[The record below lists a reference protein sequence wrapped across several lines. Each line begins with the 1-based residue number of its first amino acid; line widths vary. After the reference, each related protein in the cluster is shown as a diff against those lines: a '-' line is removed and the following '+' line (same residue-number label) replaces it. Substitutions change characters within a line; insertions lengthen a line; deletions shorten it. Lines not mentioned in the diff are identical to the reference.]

1 MTEQATGGTAL
12 LVVDMQ
18 NAVVGEAHE
27 GDALVARVA
36 GVIDRARDEGVPVI
50 YVRHQEADYAPM
62 NAGAEGWQIR
72 PEIAPHSGETIIDK
86 RFNDAFAQTDLA
98 DKLAEIGATRLVV
111 TGCATDACI
120 SATAFRA
127 MAEGYDITLVADGHG
142 TDVGPWSPEGLTAPM
157 LIAQYNAMFGGLS
170 YPAEGGAG
178 ARRVAV
184 VPSNEL
190 TLRAS

>member
-1 MTEQATGGTAL
+1 MAQQAADGTAV

-18 NAVVGEAHE
+18 NAVVAEAHE

-36 GVIDRARDEGVPVI
+36 GIIDRARDEGVPVL
-50 YVRHQEADYAPM
+50 YVRHQEAEYAPM
-62 NAGAEGWQIR
+62 NEGADGWQIR
-72 PEIAPHSGETIIDK
+72 PEIAPHGGETIIDK

-98 DKLAEIGATRLVV
+98 QRLAEIGATRLVV
-111 TGCATDACI
+111 MGCATDACI
-120 SATAFRA
+120 SATVFRA
-127 MAEGYDITLVADGHG
+127 MTDGYDVTLVADGHG
-142 TDVGPWSPEGLTAPM
+142 TGVGPWSPEGLTAPM

-170 YPAEGGAG
+170 FPNPNGDGGHA
-178 ARRVAV
+178 VNV